1 MKLQEDIM
9 MTYGDGLA
17 NVPIKKLI
25 RFHYKNKS
33 KVTMTAVKPKQR
45 YGVLKLNRNK
55 VKFFDNSNEK
65 SDVYIN
71 GGFFV
76 IHKDAI
82 KKIKNP
88 KMYWEREPLSYYVK
102 IKKLFAFKHD
112 GFWKSLDTQKDK
124 DDFNQL
130 YKKKFNKLP
139 WKI

>member
-1 MKLQEDIM
+1 M

-25 RFHYKNKS
+25 KFHYKNKS
-33 KVTMTAVKPKQR
+33 EITMTAVRPKQR
-45 YGVLKLNRNK
+45 YGVLKLNNKK

-82 KKIKNP
+82 KKIKSS
-88 KMYWEREPLSYYVK
+88 KMYWEREPLTHYIK
-102 IKKLFAFKHD
+102 IKKLYAFKHN

-124 DDFNQL
+124 NDFNKI
-130 YKKKFNKLP
+130 YKKKLKKLP

>member
-1 MKLQEDIM
+1 
-9 MTYGDGLA
+9 
-17 NVPIKKLI
+17 
-25 RFHYKNKS
+25 
-33 KVTMTAVKPKQR
+33 MTAVKPKQR

-102 IKKLFAFKHD
+102 IKKLFAYKHN